1 MIADPSLLVFAGAL
15 IFARLGAIL
24 MLLPGFGEG
33 SIPPRIRLAFALL
46 FALALGPMLASEL
59 PAQPERPLQ
68 IAGLIINEVL
78 IGLMIGSVARMFL
91 ASAAV
96 AGQVI
101 GQQSGLAMA
110 QVFDP
115 SQGQQGAL
123 MATFLKLTF
132 MVLLFATNVH
142 HLLLQAAQGSYS
154 LFPVGQLPMIEDAA
168 QWALNAFADA
178 FMIGVQMASPL
189 IVFGLVFY
197 FGLGILSRLM
207 PQAQIFFIAMPS
219 NIMAGL
225 FITAIA
231 LGSMAT
237 LWLSRMERFAV
248 EFQ

>member
-1 MIADPSLLVFAGAL
+1 MIGDPSLLVFAGAL

-46 FALALGPMLASEL
+46 FALALGPMLAGQM
-59 PAQPERPLQ
+59 PAEPERPLQ

-78 IGLMIGSVARMFL
+78 IGLMIGAVARLFL

-101 GQQSGLAMA
+101 GQQTGLAMA

-123 MATFLKLTF
+123 MATFLNLTF
-132 MVLLFATNVH
+132 MLLLFATNLH
-142 HLLLQAAQGSYS
+142 HLLLQAAQGSYM
-154 LFPVGQLPMIEDAA
+154 LFPVGEPPMIADAA
-168 QWALNAFADA
+168 QWALNAFIDA
-178 FMIGVQMASPL
+178 FTIGVQIASPL

-207 PQAQIFFIAMPS
+207 PQAQIFFIAMPV

-237 LWLSRMERFAV
+237 LWLGRMESFAV

>member
-59 PAQPERPLQ
+59 PAQPDRPLQ

-123 MATFLKLTF
+123 MATFLNLTF

>member
-123 MATFLKLTF
+123 MATFLNLTF

-207 PQAQIFFIAMPS
+207 PQAQIFFIAIPS

>member
-1 MIADPSLLVFAGAL
+1 MIPDLSLLVFAGAL
-15 IFARLGAIL
+15 IFARLGAML

-46 FALALGPMLASEL
+46 FALALGPMLAGEM

-78 IGLMIGSVARMFL
+78 IGLMIGTVARMFL

-101 GQQSGLAMA
+101 GQQIGLAMA

-123 MATFLKLTF
+123 MATFLNLTF
-132 MVLLFATNVH
+132 MLLLFATNIH

-168 QWALNAFADA
+168 QWALSAFADA
-178 FMIGVQMASPL
+178 FMIGVQIASPL

-207 PQAQIFFIAMPS
+207 PQAQIFFIAMPV

>member
-1 MIADPSLLVFAGAL
+1 MIADLSLLIFAGAL

-46 FALALGPMLASEL
+46 FALALGPMLAGEM

-101 GQQSGLAMA
+101 GQQTGLAMA

-123 MATFLKLTF
+123 MATFLNLTF
-132 MVLLFATNVH
+132 MLLLFATNIH

-178 FMIGVQMASPL
+178 FMIGVQIASPL

-207 PQAQIFFIAMPS
+207 PQAQIFFIAMPV

>member
-1 MIADPSLLVFAGAL
+1 MIADLSLLVFAGAL

-46 FALALGPMLASEL
+46 FALALGPMLAGEM

-101 GQQSGLAMA
+101 GQQTGLAMA

-123 MATFLKLTF
+123 MATFLNLTF
-132 MVLLFATNVH
+132 MLLLFATNIH

-154 LFPVGQLPMIEDAA
+154 VFPVGQLPMIEDAA

-178 FMIGVQMASPL
+178 FMIGVQIASPL

-207 PQAQIFFIAMPS
+207 PQAQIFFIAMPV

>member
-1 MIADPSLLVFAGAL
+1 MIADLSLLVFAGAL

-46 FALALGPMLASEL
+46 FALALGPMLAGEMPS
-59 PAQPERPLQ
+59 QPERPLQ

-101 GQQSGLAMA
+101 GQQTGLAMA

-123 MATFLKLTF
+123 MATFLNLTF
-132 MVLLFATNVH
+132 MLLLFATNIH

-154 LFPVGQLPMIEDAA
+154 IFPVGQLPMIEDAA

-178 FMIGVQMASPL
+178 FMIGVQIASPL

-207 PQAQIFFIAMPS
+207 PQAQIFFIAMPV

>member
-1 MIADPSLLVFAGAL
+1 MIADLSLLVFAGAL

-46 FALALGPMLASEL
+46 FALALGPMLAGEM

-101 GQQSGLAMA
+101 GQQTGLAMA

-123 MATFLKLTF
+123 MATFLNLTF
-132 MVLLFATNVH
+132 MLLLFATNIH

-154 LFPVGQLPMIEDAA
+154 IFPVGQLPMIEDAA

-178 FMIGVQMASPL
+178 FMIGVQIASPL

-207 PQAQIFFIAMPS
+207 PQAQIFFIAMPV

>member
-1 MIADPSLLVFAGAL
+1 MIADLSLLVFAGAL

-46 FALALGPMLASEL
+46 FALALGPMLAGEM

-101 GQQSGLAMA
+101 GQQTGLAMA

-123 MATFLKLTF
+123 MATFLNLTF
-132 MVLLFATNVH
+132 MLLLFATNIH

-178 FMIGVQMASPL
+178 FMIGVQIASPL

-207 PQAQIFFIAMPS
+207 PQAQIFFIAMPV

>member
-78 IGLMIGSVARMFL
+78 IGLMICSVARMFL

-123 MATFLKLTF
+123 MATFLNLTF

>member
-1 MIADPSLLVFAGAL
+1 MIADPSSLVFAGAL

-59 PAQPERPLQ
+59 PAQPDRPLQ

-123 MATFLKLTF
+123 MATFLNLTF

>member
-1 MIADPSLLVFAGAL
+1 MIPDLSLLVFAGAL

-46 FALALGPMLASEL
+46 FALALGPILAGEM

-68 IAGLIINEVL
+68 VAGLIINEVL

-123 MATFLKLTF
+123 MATFLNLTF
-132 MVLLFATNVH
+132 MLLLFATNVH
-142 HLLLQAAQGSYS
+142 HLLLQAAQGSYT
-154 LFPVGQLPMIEDAA
+154 LFPAGQLPMIEDAA
-168 QWALNAFADA
+168 QWALSAFADA

-225 FITAIA
+225 FITSIA

>member
-1 MIADPSLLVFAGAL
+1 MIADLSLLVFAGAL

-46 FALALGPMLASEL
+46 FALALGPMLAGEM

-101 GQQSGLAMA
+101 GQQTGLAMA

-123 MATFLKLTF
+123 MATFLNLTF
-132 MVLLFATNVH
+132 ILLLFATNIH

-154 LFPVGQLPMIEDAA
+154 VFPVGQLPMIEDAA

-178 FMIGVQMASPL
+178 FMIGVQIASPL

-207 PQAQIFFIAMPS
+207 PQAQIFFIAMPV

>member
-1 MIADPSLLVFAGAL
+1 
-15 IFARLGAIL
+15 
-24 MLLPGFGEG
+24 
-33 SIPPRIRLAFALL
+33 
-46 FALALGPMLASEL
+46 
-59 PAQPERPLQ
+59 
-68 IAGLIINEVL
+68 
-78 IGLMIGSVARMFL
+78 
-91 ASAAV
+91 
-96 AGQVI
+96 
-101 GQQSGLAMA
+101 
-110 QVFDP
+110 
-115 SQGQQGAL
+115 
-123 MATFLKLTF
+123 MATFLNLTF
-132 MVLLFATNVH
+132 LLLLFATNVH
-142 HLLLQAAQGSYS
+142 HLLLQAAQGSYM

-168 QWALNAFADA
+168 RWALDAFADA
-178 FMIGVQMASPL
+178 FMIGVQIASPL